1 MEETPIL
8 NEHNK
13 QEYPP
18 AHNGE
23 LDVSQIRLDK
33 MKGKNVFTQKE
44 INELKRLITLRVNS
58 TNKSEK
64 KKLRDN
70 MRKIGFY
77 GRDDFGIFDCKVSD
91 LERLI
96 KQGRIT
102 VVDYKSTNN
111 TCNNFNIKESANKEN
126 IIDYTSAEKEL
137 TEGEFKTV
145 SSLSDDIVPDKPGIY
160 CIKLQESSNLPSIF
174 GKIRKDRIIYIGKAT
189 ISLKK
194 RLWQQELNHK
204 TPATFFRSIGAMLDY
219 LPPKGSL
226 VGKKNK
232 HNYKFSKEDTDA
244 IKKWMKY
251 SLRVNYIILEQS
263 KIEELEDTLIRKYMP
278 LVNLDKNPQ
287 RSIELEK
294 ARKRCVEYANSL

>member
-1 MEETPIL
+1 MKKL
-8 NEHNK
+8 
-13 QEYPP
+13 
-18 AHNGE
+18 
-23 LDVSQIRLDK
+23 
-33 MKGKNVFTQKE
+33 KGKNLFTLKE

-64 KKLRDN
+64 KKLRDK
-70 MRKIGFY
+70 MREIGFY
-77 GRDDFGIFDCKVSD
+77 GGDDWGINDCQIAD
-91 LERLI
+91 LERLVSE
-96 KQGRIT
+96 GRIK
-102 VVDYKSTNN
+102 VIGNNLISKSEY
-111 TCNNFNIKESANKEN
+111 ISKIEES
-126 IIDYTSAEKEL
+126 EKEKIAVDFASVEEEL
-137 TEGEFKTV
+137 IKGDFKSV
-145 SSLSDDIVPDKPGIY
+145 SSLSADAIPNESGIY
-160 CIKLQESSNLPSIF
+160 CIKLQESSFLPSKF
-174 GKIRKDRIIYIGKAT
+174 GEIRKDRIIYIGKAT

-226 VGKKNK
+226 VGKKNNR
-232 HNYKFSKEDTDA
+232 NYKFSKEDTDA

-263 KIEELEDTLIRKYMP
+263 KIEEFEDSLIRKYMP